1 MAPGISIESPA
12 NPHRLSDKS
21 DFGRRAYYTQISPK
35 TKLLPHGAP
44 PACAMIQWPPA
55 RARPMTRKD
64 DDKKNDKRFTAT
76 TPTRRFLKLAGMSTS
91 IATRVAAS
99 SAKSLFLSAEQREKE
114 RQKMLAKIGSEVA
127 QTLGEMKGAVMKV
140 GQIASQIK
148 DLLPEEFAK
157 ALEKLQKESPSMPF
171 RVIRKQIIDEL
182 GAPPYELFRE
192 MDEEPFAAASIGQ
205 VHRAV
210 LLDGREVVVKVQY
223 PGVEESIESD
233 LKHLRRILK
242 LAGLLKVDEKVID
255 EIFNEI
261 KARLHDELNYEQE
274 AENLRAFREFHAAD
288 ADIVIPEVVTEFTR
302 RRVLTLTR
310 ETGDSL
316 ETVATSP
323 AYDQT
328 LRNQIGRRI
337 FDIFGKQ
344 IFVHQAVHCD
354 PHPGNFAFR
363 PDGSIVIYD
372 FGAVKR
378 LTPED
383 ITAYRMLM
391 TATYARNFAGIDAGL
406 IALGVRKTDGPRP
419 EDSFYERW
427 IEILLPAFSHEPFDF
442 GKSRMHFD
450 VLKQARATP
459 LRYLDSFQP
468 SARTMLVDRVI
479 SGHYWT
485 LMKLGTVSAMRDLT
499 EKYTG
504 PDQAA

>member
-1 MAPGISIESPA
+1 MARDD
-12 NPHRLSDKS
+12 NKNND
-21 DFGRRAYYTQISPK
+21 
-35 TKLLPHGAP
+35 
-44 PACAMIQWPPA
+44 
-55 RARPMTRKD
+55 RK
-64 DDKKNDKRFTAT
+64 NEKRFSAT
-76 TPTRRFLKLAGMSTS
+76 TPARRFMKLAGMSTS
-91 IATRVAAS
+91 IATRVATN
-99 SAKSLFLSAEQREKE
+99 SAKSLFLSEEQKEKE

-127 QTLGEMKGAVMKV
+127 ETLGEMKGAVMKV
-140 GQIASQIK
+140 GQIASQVK

-157 ALEKLQKESPSMPF
+157 ALEKLQKESPPMPF

-242 LAGLLKVDEKVID
+242 LAGLLKVEEHVID
-255 EIFNEI
+255 EVFNEI
-261 KARLHDELNYEQE
+261 RNRLRDELNYQQE
-274 AENLRAFREFHAAD
+274 AENLRAFRAFHAND
-288 ADIVIPEVVTEFTR
+288 GHIVIPDVVDEFTR

-310 ETGDSL
+310 ESGDSL
-316 ETVATSP
+316 ETVATSGN
-323 AYDQT
+323 YSQE
-328 LRNQIGRRI
+328 LRNEIGRRI
-337 FDIFGKQ
+337 FDTFGKQ
-344 IFVHQAVHCD
+344 IFVHHAVHCD

-383 ITAYRMLM
+383 TAIYRGLM
-391 TATYARNFAGIDAGL
+391 SAAYDRDFATLDRKL
-406 IALGVRKTDGPRP
+406 IELGVRKADGPRP
-419 EDSFYERW
+419 EDSFYNRW
-427 IEILLPAFSHEPFDF
+427 LEIFLPAFSHEPFDF

-450 VLKQARATP
+450 VVKQARATP
-459 LRYLDSFQP
+459 LSYLESFQP

-485 LMKLGTVSAMRDLT
+485 LMKLGTVSPMRDLT
-499 EKYTG
+499 EKYVR
-504 PDQAA
+504 A

>member
-1 MAPGISIESPA
+1 MARDRD
-12 NPHRLSDKS
+12 NDN
-21 DFGRRAYYTQISPK
+21 
-35 TKLLPHGAP
+35 
-44 PACAMIQWPPA
+44 
-55 RARPMTRKD
+55 
-64 DDKKNDKRFTAT
+64 KNERRFTAT

-91 IATRVAAS
+91 IATRVAT
-99 SAKSLFLSAEQREKE
+99 SATKSLFLSEEEREKE

-157 ALEKLQKESPSMPF
+157 ALEKLQKESPPMPF
-171 RVIRKQIIDEL
+171 RVIRKQMIDEL

-210 LLDGREVVVKVQY
+210 LHDGREVVIKVQY

-242 LAGLLKVDEKVID
+242 LAGLLKVEERVID
-255 EIFNEI
+255 EIFQEI
-261 KARLHDELNYEQE
+261 RDRLHDELNYVQE
-274 AENLRAFREFHAAD
+274 AENLRRFREFHAAD
-288 ADIVIPEVVTEFTR
+288 EGIVIPQVVDEFTR
-302 RRVLTLTR
+302 RRVLTLTL

-316 ETVATSP
+316 ETVATSA
-323 AYDQT
+323 AYPQE
-328 LRNQIGRRI
+328 LRDRIGRRL
-337 FDIFGKQ
+337 FDLFGKQ
-344 IFVHQAVHCD
+344 IFVHRAVHCD

-372 FGAVKR
+372 FGAVK
-378 LTPED
+378 D
-383 ITAYRMLM
+383 IEPDVIVALRKIMN
-391 TATYARNFAGIDAGL
+391 ATYARDYAQIDEGL
-406 IALGVRKTDGPRP
+406 KAIGVRKIDGPRP
-419 EDSFYERW
+419 EDEFYERW
-427 IEILLPAFSHEPFDF
+427 IRLFLPAFDSEPFDF

-450 VLKQARATP
+450 VVKQARATP

-468 SARTMLVDRVI
+468 SARVMLIDRVL

-485 LMKLGTVSAMRDLT
+485 LMKLGTVAAMRDLT
-499 EKYTG
+499 DKYTRE
-504 PDQAA
+504 AA